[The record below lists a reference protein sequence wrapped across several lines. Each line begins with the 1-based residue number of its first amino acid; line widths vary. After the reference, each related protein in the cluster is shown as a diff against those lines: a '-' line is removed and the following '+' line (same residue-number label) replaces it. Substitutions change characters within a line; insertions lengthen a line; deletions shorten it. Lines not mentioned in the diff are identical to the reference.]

1 MARKNAQTPKGTP
14 TRAVNHKT
22 TPTTRATTTMR
33 MLDGKGNGTKKNGHG
48 HKKDKAAAK
57 TVTSTTTT
65 STTTKDKQRMAGI
78 NNHGMD
84 GSNLATGQATPG
96 GHKINNG
103 SHRNNFNQMMTV
115 QKAKERKISK
125 EDNPRTTTQK
135 REKSTF
141 PTSPKWLH
149 TSTWSS

>member
-1 MARKNAQTPKGTP
+1 
-14 TRAVNHKT
+14 
-22 TPTTRATTTMR
+22 MR
-33 MLDGKGNGTKKNGHG
+33 MPDGKGNGIKKNGHG

-65 STTTKDKQRMAGI
+65 STTTRDKQRMAGI

-84 GSNLATGQATPG
+84 GSTLATGQAIPG

-115 QKAKERKISK
+115 QNAKEREIAK

-149 TSTWSS
+149 TSTWNS